1 MSRCGLLTGG
11 GIQGQRGMWMDGKTR
26 ASFPYELGLLKP
38 VSNGMNKIH
47 LQARL
52 FSRNSCEYGF
62 LANGGE
68 SNGLAESSLG

>member
-1 MSRCGLLTGG
+1 MPAFLMSWGVG
-11 GIQGQRGMWMDGKTR
+11 
-26 ASFPYELGLLKP
+26 AFLKP
-38 VSNGMNKIH
+38 VSNGMNKIR

-52 FSRNSCEYGF
+52 FSRNSYEYGF